1 MDDLVNFG
9 SRKVSPG
16 EKRRLVQDH
25 FDTVARRYDLTN
37 TLLSF
42 GLQHIW
48 KRTAVNLLKLAPGE
62 RVADVCG
69 GTADLAAL
77 AAPRVS
83 PTGRVVVYDF
93 NLAMMAIG
101 RDKVRGAGL
110 DRGIAF
116 VQGDAEHLAL
126 ADASVQAAMGGF
138 GIRNLAD
145 MEQGL
150 REMHRILKP
159 GGRLVI
165 LEFSKP
171 TNTWFRALYDLYS
184 FTVMPLMGKV
194 MVGSAAAYT
203 YLPESIRL
211 FPAPGELS
219 NTLRN
224 LGFARVTHRPL
235 SNGIAVAH
243 LAHKKAEREA
253 P

>member
-1 MDDLVNFG
+1 M
-9 SRKVSPG
+9 
-16 EKRRLVQDH
+16 
-25 FDTVARRYDLTN
+25 
-37 TLLSF
+37 
-42 GLQHIW
+42 
-48 KRTAVNLLKLAPGE
+48 NLLELAPGE

-77 AAPRVS
+77 AAARVR

-101 RDKVRGAGL
+101 RDKVREAGL
-110 DRGIAF
+110 DGGIAF

-126 ADASVQAAMGGF
+126 ADASVHAAMVGF

-159 GGRLVI
+159 GGRLMI

-171 TNTWFRALYDLYS
+171 TNACSGPSTTFYS
-184 FTVMPLMGKV
+184 FTVMPLVGKV

-211 FPAPGELS
+211 FPAPGEL
-219 NTLRN
+219 
-224 LGFARVTHRPL
+224 AIP
-235 SNGIAVAH
+235 
-243 LAHKKAEREA
+243 
-253 P
+253 